1 MDIGRDPCKVS
12 VSARRSPEYTH
23 GMGDRRGSRAWRHA
37 HGALDLCTPRVMAI
51 VNLTPDSF
59 FDGGHLMPEDGV
71 GPNLSVAARRAFG
84 LLEAGADIL
93 DLGGESTRPG
103 ASFVSPEDEARRVL
117 PVLRRLRES
126 GISAPIS
133 VDTRRASVARRAL
146 ADGAAIINDVSGLA
160 DPEMADVVAESGA
173 GLVISHLRGEPATMQ
188 NSVDFHDL
196 FAEVADELCER
207 IALAQRAGVARAQIV
222 VDPGVGFGKDAEQS
236 AALAV
241 GAAHIEAA
249 TGCPVLIGASR
260 KSFLGVLTGRPV
272 EERKEASVLAA
283 VAAIQHGAALVRVH
297 DVRETVE
304 ALRLLGALDLA
315 LLRAQR
321 GAAS

>member
-1 MDIGRDPCKVS
+1 MVFGREPCEVG

-23 GMGDRRGSRAWRHA
+23 GMGDTRGSRAWRHA
-37 HGALDLCTPRVMAI
+37 HGVLDLRTPRVMAI

-71 GPNLSVAARRAFG
+71 GPNLSVAARRALG
-84 LLEAGADIL
+84 LLEVGADIL

-117 PVLRRLRES
+117 PVLLRLRES

-146 ADGAAIINDVSGLA
+146 AEGAAIINDVSGLA

-188 NSVDFHDL
+188 HCVEFHDL
-196 FAEVADELCER
+196 FAEVADELGER
-207 IALAQRAGVARAQIV
+207 IALAERAGVSRAQIV

-241 GAAHIEAA
+241 SAANIEAA

-272 EERKEASVLAA
+272 EERKEASVLTA

-297 DVRETVE
+297 DVQATVE